1 MCNCNQK
8 TATME
13 EILAARIP
21 EELHA
26 KVIELANKT
35 YRVLSIDEVTLT
47 AIFKIWNDHVDRE
60 DQDMACSACRMR
72 VIGLF
77 RQIAMVYAGRME
89 AS

>member
-13 EILAARIP
+13 EILADRIP
-21 EELHA
+21 PELHA

-47 AIFKIWNDHVDRE
+47 DIFKIWNDHVDHE
-60 DQDMACSACRMR
+60 DKDMSCHSCRMR
-72 VIGLF
+72 VIGRF
-77 RQIAMVYAGRME
+77 RQIANVYAGRIE
-89 AS
+89 Q

>member
-13 EILAARIP
+13 EILADRIP
-21 EELHA
+21 PELHGR
-26 KVIELANKT
+26 VIELANKT

-47 AIFKIWNDHVDRE
+47 DIFKIWNDHVDRE
-60 DQDMACSACRMR
+60 DQDMTCSACRMR

-77 RQIAMVYAGRME
+77 RRIAMVYAGRVE
-89 AS
+89 A

>member
-13 EILAARIP
+13 EILADRIP
-21 EELHA
+21 PELHGR
-26 KVIELANKT
+26 VIELANKT

-60 DQDMACSACRMR
+60 DQDMSCSACRMR

-77 RQIAMVYAGRME
+77 REIAKVYAGRVE
-89 AS
+89 A

>member
-13 EILAARIP
+13 EILAERIP
-21 EELHA
+21 PELHA
-26 KVIELANKT
+26 QVIELANKT

-47 AIFKIWNDHVDRE
+47 AIFNIWNTHVDRE
-60 DQDMACSACRMR
+60 DQDMSCSACRMR

-77 RQIAMVYAGRME
+77 RQIAKVYAGRVNQ
-89 AS
+89 

>member
-21 EELHA
+21 EALHA
-26 KVIELANKT
+26 QVIELASKT
-35 YRVLSIDEVTLT
+35 YRVLSVDEVTLT

-60 DQDMACSACRMR
+60 DQDMSCSSCRMR

-77 RQIAMVYAGRME
+77 REIAKVYAARVE
-89 AS
+89 A

>member
-13 EILAARIP
+13 EILADRIP

-26 KVIELANKT
+26 QVIELANKT

-47 AIFKIWNDHVDRE
+47 AIFKVWNDHVDRE
-60 DQDMACSACRMR
+60 DQDMTCSACRMR

-77 RQIAMVYAGRME
+77 RQIATVYAGRI
-89 AS
+89 AQ

>member
-13 EILAARIP
+13 EILADRIP
-21 EELHA
+21 PELHTQ
-26 KVIELANKT
+26 VIELANKT

-47 AIFKIWNDHVDRE
+47 AIFKIWNTYVDRE
-60 DQDMACSACRMR
+60 DQDMTCSACRMR

-77 RQIAMVYAGRME
+77 RRIAMVYAGRSE
-89 AS
+89 A

>member
-21 EELHA
+21 DELHA
-26 KVIELANKT
+26 QVIELANKT

-60 DQDMACSACRMR
+60 EQDMSCSACRMR

-77 RQIAMVYAGRME
+77 RQIAKVYAARI
-89 AS
+89 AQ

>member
-13 EILAARIP
+13 EILADRIP
-21 EELHA
+21 PELHGR
-26 KVIELANKT
+26 VIELANKT

-47 AIFKIWNDHVDRE
+47 AIFKIWNNHVDRE
-60 DQDMACSACRMR
+60 DQDMSCSACRMR

-77 RQIAMVYAGRME
+77 REIAKVYAGRVE
-89 AS
+89 A